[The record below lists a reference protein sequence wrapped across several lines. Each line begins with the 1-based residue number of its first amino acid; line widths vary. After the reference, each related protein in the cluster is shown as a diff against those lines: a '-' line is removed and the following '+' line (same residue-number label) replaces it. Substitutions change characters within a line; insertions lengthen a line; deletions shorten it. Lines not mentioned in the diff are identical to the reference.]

1 MSAQTLSVIS
11 SMATRQLLADLAAD
25 WQQRSGCVVKV
36 ESVGGVDAARR
47 VEAGEAFDVVV
58 LALDA
63 VNKLIKTGQIV
74 ADSRADLV
82 NSGVSVCVSAGA
94 ALPDISSETALKNTV
109 LAAKSIGYSTG
120 PSGVA
125 LIKLFERWGIS
136 EQVLPRCVQAP
147 AGVPVGGMVARGE
160 VELGFQQL
168 SELLFVGGIAIV
180 GPMPEAVQINTIF
193 SAGLCSAS
201 TQLDAVREFL
211 TFLVSPDTADAKR
224 RNGML
229 PA

>member
-1 MSAQTLSVIS
+1 
-11 SMATRQLLADLAAD
+11 MATRQLLADLAAD

-47 VEAGEAFDVVV
+47 VDAGEAFDVVV
-58 LALDA
+58 LALD
-63 VNKLIKTGQIV
+63 VINKLIKTGRVV

-82 NSGVSVCVSAGA
+82 NSGVSVCVRAGA
-94 ALPDISSETALKNTV
+94 ALPDISSETALKNAV
-109 LAAKSIGYSTG
+109 LAARSIGYSTG

-125 LIKLFERWGIS
+125 LIKLFEHWGIS

-180 GPMPEAVQINTIF
+180 GPLPEAVQINTIF

-201 TQLDAVREFL
+201 TQNDTVREFL
-211 TFLVSPDTADAKR
+211 AFLVSLDALDAKR